1 MPLEVRPEPK
11 CRDLVPRWGHWD
23 YPVTFVTH
31 CTFRPLSKSSLDG
44 GSEESLKNLMEVRK
58 SRNPHTP
65 RRGLQKTETLNQNQL
80 SGYLSNTVPGCA
92 LKSERQLGAGVNSD
106 SYRTSQIHTFLSRM
120 LTESIT
126 FYFPSLDANKNS
138 QDTKWRL
145 KLLTYN
151 ILDWKVWI
159 YKGWASGILYRASFS
174 ESLSH
179 V

>member
-1 MPLEVRPEPK
+1 M
-11 CRDLVPRWGHWD
+11 
-23 YPVTFVTH
+23 TFVTH

-126 FYFPSLDANKNS
+126 LEARMQLPRNFSSLQSLSSIISFYGDADKNS
-138 QDTKWRL
+138 QDTK
-145 KLLTYN
+145 
-151 ILDWKVWI
+151 
-159 YKGWASGILYRASFS
+159 
-174 ESLSH
+174 
-179 V
+179 